1 MIKIPYG
8 ISNFTKLIR
17 EGRYFVDRTHYLEQL
32 ENFFTSYVFF
42 VRPRRFGKSLF
53 LSVLEHYYGL
63 QYKEQF
69 DTLFGKYYIGR
80 NPTPLANQYL
90 ILKFD
95 FSQMDTSSFE
105 KTQHSFLQN
114 AKSGGLRFLGKYSQ
128 FFDKEDIEKID
139 RFTFPSHVIQHV
151 LLMAELKAPQHKI
164 YLLIDEYDHF
174 ANEIL
179 SFRFNEFINMVGKNG
194 FVRKFYEAIKVGTQN
209 GVVDR
214 LFITGVSPLTLD
226 SLTSGFNIATNI
238 SLYEEFHDMM
248 GFREEEVKDI
258 LRGIEVGEDKMEE
271 MLPLMKRWYDG
282 YLFAKKAPA
291 TQKLYNSDMV
301 LYFASEYMRE
311 KNYPENLLDPNI
323 ATDYNKIRR
332 LFKIKGKEKKHLTYL
347 EVLLETGEIKSAL
360 VRQYEIVKRFDKKD
374 FISLLYYT
382 GITTIDRASYT
393 SVFFKMPNYVIK
405 ELYYQ
410 YFHQILLERS
420 QVGVDSVDLEEKALA
435 LALDNDL
442 QPIIEYTESILT
454 ELSNRDKMKFDEK
467 YIKIIFTSIFFTARI
482 YTIRNEVE
490 VKKSTT
496 EKGYADILLIQR
508 PPFPVNY
515 QFVIE
520 LKYVK
525 KMDASQAED
534 VQTAAVT
541 QLKEYLQHDDYLQ
554 SIDGLRAYVVMFVGN
569 EGRIKSVEID

>member
-1 MIKIPYG
+1 MRGDITWIEPT
-8 ISNFTKLIR
+8 ISNSWKVSFQAT
-17 EGRYFVDRTHYLEQL
+17 F
-32 ENFFTSYVFF
+32 FF

-69 DTLFGKYYIGR
+69 NTLFGKYYIGQ

-95 FSQMDTSSFE
+95 FSQMNTSSFE
-105 KTQHSFLQN
+105 NTYDSFLNN
-114 AKSGGLRFLGKYSQ
+114 AKNGGIQ
-128 FFDKEDIEKID
+128 FFGRYPQFFSQQEIEKIEK
-139 RFTFPSHVIQHV
+139 FTFPAHVIQHI
-151 LLMAELKAPQHKI
+151 LLMAELKAPNHKV

-179 SFRFNEFINMVGKNG
+179 SFRFDDFIDMVGKNG

-209 GVVDR
+209 GVIDR

-226 SLTSGFNIATNI
+226 SLTSGFNISTNI
-238 SLYEEFHDMM
+238 SLREDFHDMM
-248 GFREEEVKDI
+248 GFREEEVKAI
-258 LRGIEVGEDKMEE
+258 LQGIEVEE
-271 MLPLMKRWYDG
+271 TELEGILPLMKQWYDG
-282 YLFAKKAPA
+282 YLFAKKS
-291 TQKLYNSDMV
+291 TQQLYNSDMV
-301 LYFASEYMRE
+301 LYFVSEYMRE
-311 KNYPENLLDPNI
+311 RTYPEDLLDPNI

-332 LFKIKGKEKKHLTYL
+332 LFKIKGKEKQHLTYL
-347 EVLLETGEIKSAL
+347 EELLETGEIKAQL
-360 VRQYEIVKRFDKKD
+360 VRQFELVKRFDRKD

-382 GITTIDRASYT
+382 GITSIHHSYYT

-410 YFHQILLERS
+410 YFHQILIERS
-420 QVGVDSVDLEEKALA
+420 QVRVELVDLEDKTLA

-442 QPIIEYTESILT
+442 RPLIQYTEAILT
-454 ELSNRDKMKFDEK
+454 ELSTRDKMKFDEK
-467 YIKIIFTSIFFTARI
+467 YIKVIFTSIFFAARI
-482 YTIRNEVE
+482 YAIRNEVE
-490 VKKSTT
+490 VKKSVT
-496 EKGYADILLIQR
+496 EKGYVDVLLVER

-525 KMDASQAED
+525 KADASKAEE
-534 VQTAAVT
+534 VKSAAIA
-541 QLKEYLQHDDYLQ
+541 QLKQYLHHDDYLR
-554 SIDGLRAYVVMFVGN
+554 SIENLKAYVVMFVGN
-569 EGRIKSVEID
+569 KGIIEELI

>member
-8 ISNFTKLIR
+8 ISNFTKLVT
-17 EGRYFVDRTHYLEQL
+17 EGRYFVDRTHCIEKL
-32 ENFFTSYVFF
+32 ENFFSSYLFF

-53 LSVLEHYYGL
+53 LSVLEHYYGI
-63 QYKEQF
+63 QYKNQF
-69 DTLFGKYYIGR
+69 DQLFGKYYIGQ

-95 FSQMDTSSFE
+95 FSQMNTSSFE
-105 KTQHSFLQN
+105 STYGSFLNN
-114 AKSGGLRFLGKYSQ
+114 AKNGGIQFFGRYSQ
-128 FFDKEDIEKID
+128 FFNKEDTEKIEK
-139 RFTFPSHVIQHV
+139 FTFPAHVIQHI
-151 LLMAELKAPQHKI
+151 LLMAELKAPNHKV

-179 SFRFNEFINMVGKNG
+179 SFRFNDFIDMVGKNG
-194 FVRKFYEAIKVGTQN
+194 FVRKFYESIKVGTQN
-209 GVVDR
+209 GVIDR

-226 SLTSGFNIATNI
+226 SLTSGFNISTNI
-238 SLYEEFHDMM
+238 SIREEFHDMM

-258 LRGIEVGEDKMEE
+258 LRGIEIEEEKLEE
-271 MLPLMKRWYDG
+271 MLPSMKQWYNG
-282 YLFAKKAPA
+282 YLFAKKA
-291 TQKLYNSDMV
+291 TKQLYNSDMV

-311 KNYPENLLDPNI
+311 KAYPEDLLDPNI

-347 EVLLETGEIKSAL
+347 EELMQTGEVKAQL
-360 VRQYEIVKRFDKKD
+360 VRQFELVKRFDRKD

-382 GITTIDRASYT
+382 GIITIHRSHYT

-410 YFHQILLERS
+410 YFHQIILERS
-420 QVGVDSVDLEEKALA
+420 QVRIDSVDLEDKALA

-442 QPIIEYTESILT
+442 QPLIEYTESILI

-467 YIKIIFTSIFFTARI
+467 YIKVIFTSIFFTARI

-490 VKKSTT
+490 VKKSAIG
-496 EKGYADILLIQR
+496 KGYVDILLVER

-525 KMDASQAED
+525 KSDAD
-534 VQTAAVT
+534 TANAVTEAAIT
-541 QLKEYLQHDDYLQ
+541 QLKNYLQHDDYLQ
-554 SIDGLRAYVVMFVGN
+554 SIESLRAYVVVFVGN
-569 EGRIKSVEID
+569 EGRIEQVEID